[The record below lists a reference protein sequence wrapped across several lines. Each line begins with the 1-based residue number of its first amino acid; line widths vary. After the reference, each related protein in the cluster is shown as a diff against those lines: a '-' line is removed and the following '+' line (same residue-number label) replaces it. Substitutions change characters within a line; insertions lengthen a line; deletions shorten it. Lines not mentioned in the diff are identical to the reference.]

1 MVYCLEQDID
11 KQMTSVSCSQQISC
25 LVKLLF
31 KLDFKCML
39 CAFIHMY
46 MTICILLEKFY
57 FDNETCS
64 MHCLCEL
71 EKPFNCVYSS
81 E

>member
-39 CAFIHMY
+39 CAYIHIYVHDHMY
-46 MTICILLEKFY
+46 TARKVLF
-57 FDNETCS
+57 
-64 MHCLCEL
+64 
-71 EKPFNCVYSS
+71 
-81 E
+81 